1 MDLSLVQSNTFNM
14 RWWVL
19 ILLPF
24 HLLAQET
31 YNDCEILQPQ
41 SYQVDYEADKIYYW
55 SITRGDIISALDNTI
70 IVQWPDSAGDYLI
83 TVFTTR
89 FGCDGDTSDYQVVI
103 NPCPYATLFF
113 PSSFTPNKDGI
124 NETYFVGGKS
134 ADNIEYITIYN
145 RWGNRIFEADGNIP
159 WTGDEC
165 AAGVYVVSVFVNNNR
180 FTRKVTLI
188 R

>member
-1 MDLSLVQSNTFNM
+1 MDQSLVQSNTFNM

-19 ILLPF
+19 ILLPLN
-24 HLLAQET
+24 LLAQDT
-31 YNDCEILQPQ
+31 YNDCENIQPQ
-41 SYQVDYEADKIYYW
+41 SYQVDYETDKIYYW
-55 SITRGDIISALDNTI
+55 SISHGDIISALDNTI

-103 NPCPYATLFF
+103 NPCSYATLFF

-134 ADNIEYITIYN
+134 ADNIEHISIYN

-159 WTGDEC
+159 WTGDGC
-165 AAGVYVVSVFVNNNR
+165 ATGIYVVSVFVNNNM

>member
-1 MDLSLVQSNTFNM
+1 M

-19 ILLPF
+19 LLLLPV

-31 YNDCEILQPQ
+31 YNDCEVIQPL
-41 SYQVDYEADKIYYW
+41 SYQVDYDADKNYYW
-55 SITRGDIISALDNTI
+55 SISNGDVISTFDNTI
-70 IVQWPDSAGDYLI
+70 TVQWPDTAGEYFI
-83 TVFTTR
+83 SVYTIR
-89 FGCDGDTSDYQVVI
+89 FGCEGDTSRYQMVI
-103 NPCPYATLFF
+103 DPCPYATLFF

-124 NETYFVGGKS
+124 NETYFIGGKS
-134 ADNIEYITIYN
+134 ADNIEHMSIYN
-145 RWGNRIFEADGNIP
+145 RWGNKVFEADGNIP
-159 WTGDEC
+159 WTGVKC

>member
-1 MDLSLVQSNTFNM
+1 MDLLLVQSSTFNM

>member
-1 MDLSLVQSNTFNM
+1 M
-14 RWWVL
+14 RWWVF

-31 YNDCEILQPQ
+31 YNDCALVDPQ
-41 SYQVDYEADKIYYW
+41 SYQVNFDIDKVYYW
-55 SITRGDIISALDNTI
+55 SISNGEVLNSFNNTI
-70 IVQWPDSAGDYLI
+70 TVQWPDSAGEYFI
-83 TVFTTR
+83 SVYTTR
-89 FGCDGDTSDYQVVI
+89 FGCAGDTSRYQLVI
-103 NPCPYATLFF
+103 EPCTYATLFF

-124 NETYFVGGKS
+124 NETYFIGGKS
-134 ADNIEYITIYN
+134 ADNIEHMSIYN
-145 RWGNRIFEADGNIP
+145 RWGNRVFEADGNTP
-159 WTGDEC
+159 WTGDDY